1 MVSLPVRRRGSLRR
15 VGVGAG
21 RASPGRPRGFLSSAL
36 AAFGAVFAA
45 GFTSSPG
52 GGGGVAS
59 RRFCASISA
68 WRLASSSA
76 FKRLASSASR
86 LAASASSFARTLS
99 SSARRTAS
107 ISARLRSSSSR
118 TRAMSSARPRAFF
131 SSSVSVRR
139 TMPLRS
145 FFGAGAGAFGAAGF
159 GAAGFFTTVFGAGV
173 ATFFSSVAPAAA
185 PPGAPAGLIV
195 RFRFVSTTTDL
206 ERPCEMFWRTCP
218 ESTVRFRLRVFP
230 PAGFRSPSSV

>member
-21 RASPGRPRGFLSSAL
+21 RESPGRPRGFLSSAL

-76 FKRLASSASR
+76 FRRLASSASR
-86 LAASASSFARTLS
+86 LAASASSFARISS

-118 TRAMSSARPRAFF
+118 TRAISSARPRAFF
-131 SSSVSVRR
+131 SSSVRVRS

-145 FFGAGAGAFGAAGF
+145 FFGAGAAAFGAAGF
-159 GAAGFFTTVFGAGV
+159 GAAGFFATVFGVGV
-173 ATFFSSVAPAAA
+173 ATFFSSAA
-185 PPGAPAGLIV
+185 GAALPVGLIV

-206 ERPCEMFWRTCP
+206 ERPCEMFWRTWP